1 MNSKFIVYEKKYKTY
16 HSLNKIVC
24 TIFIVFFCHT
34 IFAQKVSLIPA
45 PVKLITKK
53 GVFELPRIIDIS
65 AKGATG
71 ITVALLK
78 EKLKKS
84 TGYKVFVN
92 RKVALPTITLSINN
106 KSDTSIGKEGYKLS
120 VTPTNIKIKANQG
133 AGLYYGVQ
141 SLFQLLPPKI
151 ESPTTVQN
159 ISWKIPAVEI
169 TDYPRFAWRGLMLDV
184 ARHFFTKEDVKS
196 YISNMSKYKMNL
208 LHLHLTDDEGWRV
221 EIKSYPNLTKKGAYN
236 AERVGYFGSFTPP
249 PADEPRT
256 YGGFF
261 TQEDIKELVA
271 YAKER
276 FVDIMPEVDVPG
288 HSLAAVVSYP
298 ELSYTKGVENYQVR
312 SGEVIIDWVPPHPKS
327 RIDNALNP
335 ANPNVYV
342 FLDKVFS
349 ELATL
354 FPFEYI
360 HIGGDECTK
369 NFWEKDSAITE
380 LAKKEGLK
388 NMNEV
393 QSYFT
398 KKIVKIISEKG
409 KKAIG
414 WDEIL
419 EGGLAPGAAVMSWR
433 GEKGGLD
440 ASAQGHEVV
449 MSPTQYCYIDYM
461 QGDSALESKVY
472 STLLLNKAYS
482 YEPIITGLNPALVKG
497 VQANLWSEQLYNR
510 RYLEYMTWPRAMAT
524 AEVAWTKPENKNWD
538 NFEKNVENHFTR
550 FDLAEVNYSSAMYD
564 PTIKVEMGKDS
575 TLLTTLTSQIAD
587 LDIHYSWDNSPPDAY
602 YPIYKSPLSIPKGA
616 SQLKIVS
623 YRGKKKMG
631 RMMTVSV
638 GSLKLRAGK

>member
-1 MNSKFIVYEKKYKTY
+1 MKKIAY
-16 HSLNKIVC
+16 SILLNLLCV
-24 TIFIVFFCHT
+24 T

-45 PVKLITKK
+45 PVKLIQSK
-53 GVFELPRIIDIS
+53 GVFVLPKNIDIS

-71 ITVALLK
+71 NTVALLK
-78 EKLKKS
+78 EKLSKAK
-84 TGYKVFVN
+84 GYSVFLN
-92 RKVALPTITLSINN
+92 RKVSKPTIRLRINS
-106 KSDTSIGKEGYKLS
+106 KPDISIGNEGYKLS
-120 VTPTNIKIKANQG
+120 VIDKAIKITANQP

-141 SLFQLLPPKI
+141 SLLQLLPAEI
-151 ESPTTVQN
+151 ESNTVVRN
-159 ISWKIPAVEI
+159 ISWQIPIVEI
-169 TDYPRFAWRGLMLDV
+169 TDYPRFGWRGLMLDV
-184 ARHFFTKEDVKS
+184 SRHFFSKEDVKS
-196 YISNMSKYKMNL
+196 YITNMAKYKLNL
-208 LHLHLTDDEGWRV
+208 LHMHLTDDEGWRV
-221 EIKSYPNLTKKGAYN
+221 EIKSYPNLTQKGAYN
-236 AERVGYFGSFTPP
+236 AERVGYFGSFVAP

-271 YAKER
+271 FAKER
-276 FVDIMPEVDVPG
+276 FVEIMPEVDVPG

-298 ELSYTKGVENYQVR
+298 ELSFTPGVEKYQVR
-312 SGEVIIDWVPPHPKS
+312 SGEVIIDWSNPQMRAKL
-327 RIDNALNP
+327 DNTLNP
-335 ANPNVYV
+335 ANPKVYV

-349 ELATL
+349 ELAAL

-360 HIGGDECTK
+360 HIGGDECSK
-369 NFWEKDSAITE
+369 NYWEKDSAITE

-398 KKIVKIISEKG
+398 KKIVKIISDKG

-433 GEKGGLD
+433 GEKGGIE

-449 MSPTQYCYIDYM
+449 MSPTQYCYLDYM
-461 QGDSALESKVY
+461 QGDSALEAKVY

-482 YEPIITGLNPALVKG
+482 YEPIIPGIKAELVKG
-497 VQANLWSEQLYNR
+497 IQANLWSEQLYNR
-510 RYLEYMTWPRAMAT
+510 RYVEYMTWPRAMAT

-538 NFEKNVENHFTR
+538 SFEKNVENHLNR
-550 FDLAEVNYSSAMYD
+550 FDGAEINYSAAMYD
-564 PTIKVEMGKDS
+564 PTIKVDS
-575 TLLTTLTSQIAD
+575 LLNTTLTSQIAD
-587 LDIHYSWDNSPPDAY
+587 LDIHYSWDNSPPDAF
-602 YPIYKSPLSIPKGA
+602 YPIYKTPMSIPKGA
-616 SQLKIVS
+616 SQLKLVS

-638 GSLKLRAGK
+638 ESLKRRVGK

>member
-106 KSDTSIGKEGYKLS
+106 KPDTSIGKEGYKLS

-133 AGLYYGVQ
+133 VGLYYGVQ
-141 SLFQLLPPKI
+141 SLLQLLPPKI

-550 FDLAEVNYSSAMYD
+550 FDLGEVNYSSAMYD

-631 RMMTVSV
+631 RMMAVSV

>member
-1 MNSKFIVYEKKYKTY
+1 MNSKFIVYEKKYQTY
-16 HSLNKIVC
+16 HSLNKIVYA
-24 TIFIVFFCHT
+24 IFIVFFCHT

-92 RKVALPTITLSINN
+92 RKVALPTITLSVNN
-106 KSDTSIGKEGYKLS
+106 KPDTSIGKEGYKLS

-133 AGLYYGVQ
+133 VGLYYGVQ
-141 SLFQLLPPKI
+141 SLLQLLPPKI

-550 FDLAEVNYSSAMYD
+550 FDLGEVNYSSAMYD

-587 LDIHYSWDNSPPDAY
+587 LDIHYCWDNSPPDAY

>member
-1 MNSKFIVYEKKYKTY
+1 MKKTA
-16 HSLNKIVC
+16 HTLLLSLLCLN
-24 TIFIVFFCHT
+24 
-34 IFAQKVSLIPA
+34 IFAQKVTIIPA
-45 PVKLITKK
+45 PVKTVSQK
-53 GVFELPRIIDIS
+53 GIFVLPRIIDIS
-65 AKGATG
+65 AKGVSG
-71 ITVALLK
+71 NTVAFLK
-78 EKLKKS
+78 EKLSKA

-92 RKVALPTITLSINN
+92 RNIQKPTITLTTNRQP
-106 KSDTSIGKEGYKLS
+106 DTSIGKEGYKLS
-120 VTPTNIKIKANQG
+120 VTTTNIKIKANQS

-141 SLFQLLPPKI
+141 SLLQLLPSKI
-151 ESPTTVQN
+151 ESPTVQN

-184 ARHFFTKEDVKS
+184 ARHFSTKEDVKL
-196 YISNMSKYKMNL
+196 YINNMAKYKFNL
-208 LHLHLTDDEGWRV
+208 LHFHLTDDEGWRV

-236 AERVGYFGSFTPP
+236 AERVGYFGSFAPP
-249 PADEPRT
+249 PTDEART
-256 YGGFF
+256 YGGFY

-298 ELSYTKGVENYQVR
+298 ELSYTRGAENYQVR
-312 SGEVIIDWVPPHPKS
+312 SGEVIIDWIPPHPLS
-327 RIDNALNP
+327 RIDNNLNP
-335 ANPNVYV
+335 ANPKVYV

-349 ELATL
+349 ELSTL

-360 HIGGDECTK
+360 HIGGDECIK
-369 NFWEKDSAITE
+369 NFWEKDSAVIE
-380 LAKKEGLK
+380 LAKRENLK

-398 KKIVKIISEKG
+398 KKIVKIISDKG

-419 EGGLAPGAAVMSWR
+419 EGGLADGAAVMSWR
-433 GEKGGLD
+433 GEKGGID
-440 ASAQGHEVV
+440 ASSQGHEVV
-449 MSPTQYCYIDYM
+449 MSPTQYCYLDYM
-461 QGDSALESKVY
+461 QGDSVLESRVY

-482 YEPIITGLNPALVKG
+482 YEPIIAGINGNLVKG
-497 VQANLWSEQLYNR
+497 IQANLWSEQLYNR
-510 RYLEYMTWPRAMAT
+510 RYVEYMTWPRAMAT

-538 NFEKNVENHFTR
+538 SFEKNVENHFNR
-550 FDLAEVNYSSAMYD
+550 FDAAEVNYSTAMYD
-564 PTIKVEMGKDS
+564 PTIKVEMSKDS
-575 TLLTTLTSQIAD
+575 ALVTTLTSQLVD

-602 YPIYKSPLSIPKGA
+602 YPTYKTPLTIPKGA

-631 RMMTVSV
+631 RLMAVSV
-638 GSLKLRAGK
+638 ESLKRRVGR

>member
-1 MNSKFIVYEKKYKTY
+1 MKKIVY
-16 HSLNKIVC
+16 SILLNL
-24 TIFIVFFCHT
+24 FC
-34 IFAQKVSLIPA
+34 IALFAQKVSLIPA
-45 PVKLITKK
+45 PVKLISKK
-53 GVFELPRIIDIS
+53 GVFVLPHIIDIS
-65 AKGATG
+65 AKGVAG
-71 ITVALLK
+71 NTVALLK
-78 EKLKKS
+78 EKLSKA
-84 TGYKVFVN
+84 TGYKVFVD
-92 RKVALPTITLSINN
+92 RKVPLPTITLSLNN
-106 KSDTSIGKEGYKLS
+106 TPDSSIGKEGYKLF
-120 VTPTNIKIKANQG
+120 VNLKTIKIKANQP

-141 SLFQLLPPKI
+141 SLLQLLPPKI
-151 ESPTTVQN
+151 ESSTVVQN
-159 ISWKIPAVEI
+159 ASWKIPLVEI

-184 ARHFFTKEDVKS
+184 ARHFFTKEEVKS
-196 YISNMSKYKMNL
+196 YISNMSKYKLNL

-236 AERVGYFGSFTPP
+236 AERVGYFGSFAAP

-276 FVDIMPEVDVPG
+276 FVEIMPEVDVPG

-298 ELSYTKGVENYQVR
+298 ELSYTKGAENYQVR
-312 SGEVIIDWVPPHPKS
+312 SGEVIIDWIPPHPTS
-327 RIDNALNP
+327 RIDNNLNP
-335 ANPNVYV
+335 ANPKVYD

-349 ELATL
+349 ELSTL
-354 FPFEYI
+354 FPFQYI

-369 NFWEKDSAITE
+369 NFWEKDSAVTE

-398 KKIVKIISEKG
+398 KKIVKIISDKG

-433 GEKGGLD
+433 GEKGGID

-461 QGDSALESKVY
+461 QGDSSLEAKVY

-482 YEPIITGLNPALVKG
+482 YEPIINGLNPELVKG
-497 VQANLWSEQLYNR
+497 IQANLWSEQLYNH

-538 NFEKNVENHFTR
+538 SFEKNVENHLNR
-550 FDLAEVNYSSAMYD
+550 FDEAEINYSPAMFD
-564 PTIKVEMGKDS
+564 PTIKVDS
-575 TLLTTLTSQIAD
+575 MLLTTLTSQITD
-587 LDIHYSWDNSPPDAY
+587 LDMHYSWDNSPPDAY
-602 YPIYKSPLSIPKGA
+602 YPIYKTPLSIPKGA

-631 RMMTVSV
+631 RLMTVSV
-638 GSLKLRAGK
+638 ESLKRRVGR